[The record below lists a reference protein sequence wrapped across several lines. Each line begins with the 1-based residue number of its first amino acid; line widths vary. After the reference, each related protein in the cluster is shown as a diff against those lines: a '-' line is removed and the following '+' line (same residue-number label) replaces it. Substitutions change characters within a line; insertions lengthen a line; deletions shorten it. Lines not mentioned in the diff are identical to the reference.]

1 MSRIRFISYK
11 SYKYDGNTYTIVKKY
26 LSTPEIKIFW
36 PAGSGYEEWAALN
49 PRILPILGQT
59 CLMGA

>member
-11 SYKYDGNTYTIVKKY
+11 SYKYDGNAYTIVKKY

-36 PAGSGYEEWAALN
+36 PAGSGYEERAALN
-49 PRILPILGQT
+49 PRMRPILG
-59 CLMGA
+59 